1 MDAKQAIELGKKN
14 GAVMVDLKFI
24 DLPGKWQHT
33 SIPFDKL
40 DESSFEDGI
49 GFDGSSIR
57 GFQPI
62 NESDML
68 LIPDPETVVM
78 DPFTKYP
85 TLSLQC
91 TIQDTLTR
99 QNYSRDPRHIAL
111 KAEAY
116 LKSTGVAD
124 TAFFGPEAEF
134 FILDEARFE
143 VGSNKS
149 FYFLD
154 SIEADWNTGK
164 EEGPN
169 LGHKIRHKEGYFPC
183 PPQDTLMDVRTE
195 IVLAG

>member
-1 MDAKQAIELGKKN
+1 MDPKQAIELGKAN

-33 SIPFDKL
+33 SVPFDKL
-40 DESSFEDGI
+40 EESSFEDGV

-68 LIPDPETVVM
+68 LIPDPETAVM
-78 DPFTKYP
+78 DPFTKHP

-99 QNYSRDPRHIAL
+99 QNYSRDPRHIAR

-116 LKSTGVAD
+116 LKSSGRATYVAVTD
-124 TAFFGPEAEF
+124 DHALEGFRMLCETEGIIPALESSHAVHYAAELAAKMDPEA
-134 FILDEARFE
+134 L
-143 VGSNKS
+143 V
-149 FYFLD
+149 LV
-154 SIEADWNTGK
+154 
-164 EEGPN
+164 N
-169 LGHKIRHKEGYFPC
+169 LSGRGDKDLG
-183 PPQDTLMDVRTE
+183 
-195 IVLAG
+195 IVSRLVAVQE